1 MNEEIKKGL
10 KPAFIAK
17 NRKVYSMLFV
27 TPEQYTETRKILD
40 ELGVGE
46 PKLK

>member
-1 MNEEIKKGL
+1 
-10 KPAFIAK
+10 
-17 NRKVYSMLFV
+17 MLFV
-27 TPEQYTETRKILD
+27 TPEQFTETRKILD